1 MFLDDFEIFLNDGS
15 RRPDSRSF
23 WLMAFDTLRQI
34 GQAPSFRR
42 RGAGFRVATGRR
54 ACLGNAVMDNAEV
67 KFRLDVFEG
76 PLDLLLHLIKT
87 NELEIS
93 EISLSKITSQ
103 YLEYTRLME
112 AMDLEVA
119 GDYLVMAATLI
130 NIKLRALLPS
140 PEDEVEPEGEQD
152 LDDFM
157 SAKLLLA
164 RLIEYRKFKE
174 ASQRLGERAE
184 RQAQIFMR
192 EVALPRMA
200 QAEEDVVLHGE
211 LDLLLSAFARVIR
224 FVDRRDY
231 HQVQAEEFSIE
242 DKIAFLRRRLVVED
256 RIELTALFQACQ
268 AKVEAIALLIAVLE
282 LCRLKELRVI
292 QGDNFDHVLLVARRV
307 ADEQERAAAMDEQ
320 AREAKALEADILANR
335 TGVVDDGV
343 LPDEEEADAASPAEA
358 EAPAEV
364 EVPAEAETPAT
375 DGARVIDLSS
385 EIADGWPEE
394 NAR

>member
-1 MFLDDFEIFLNDGS
+1 
-15 RRPDSRSF
+15 
-23 WLMAFDTLRQI
+23 
-34 GQAPSFRR
+34 
-42 RGAGFRVATGRR
+42 
-54 ACLGNAVMDNAEV
+54 MDNAEI

-112 AMDLEVA
+112 AMDLEMA

-140 PEDEVEPEGEQD
+140 PEDEVEPESEQG

-192 EVALPRMA
+192 EVALPRMV
-200 QAEEDVVLHGE
+200 QAGEEDAVLHGE

-242 DKIAFLRRRLVVED
+242 EKIAFLRRRLVVED
-256 RIELTALFQACQ
+256 RIELTALFQACR

-292 QGDNFDHVLLVARRV
+292 QGESFDHVLLVARRV
-307 ADEQERAAAMDEQ
+307 ADEPEHAAALDEQ

-343 LPDEEEADAASPAEA
+343 LPDEEDAETEAEA
-358 EAPAEV
+358 EAPAEAAAAAPGQGHAGSV
-364 EVPAEAETPAT
+364 PSVTAEVMASSRLVGDQALDAPDADAGTPWPAQDAGPKA
-375 DGARVIDLSS
+375 GSARVIDLAS
-385 EIADGWPEE
+385 EIAAGGAGKPGKPDQAEE
-394 NAR
+394 PDR